1 MEDGICMKLVFR
13 TGFEQDK
20 QAAFEKV
27 QSAFSQQ
34 VAKTVDPYVPFDTGT
49 LKNSV
54 LQASDFKHGLLIHNT
69 PYARRQY
76 YLHPQG
82 ECLHGDGM
90 LRGSYWG
97 QRALAD
103 HRDALETFAHDR
115 LRRKLCGRLR
125 QVHCR

>member
-1 MEDGICMKLVFR
+1 MNV
-13 TGFEQDK
+13 T
-20 QAAFEKV
+20 AFIAYLNNTK
-27 QSAFSQQ
+27 
-34 VAKTVDPYVPFDTGT
+34 
-49 LKNSV
+49 
-54 LQASDFKHGLLIHNT
+54 GLHLD
-69 PYARRQY
+69 
-76 YLHPQG
+76 PQG

>member
-1 MEDGICMKLVFR
+1 MFAHLVNEVSRDVACAVCTQEIQALLDEHRLVAQFR
-13 TGFEQDK
+13 PVADF
-20 QAAFEKV
+20 
-27 QSAFSQQ
+27 QQ
-34 VAKTVDPYVPFDTGT
+34 CVIAGYIATVRGPT
-49 LKNSV
+49 
-54 LQASDFKHGLLIHNT
+54 
-69 PYARRQY
+69 
-76 YLHPQG
+76 
-82 ECLHGDGM
+82 GM